1 MSEGVPPE
9 GIDLEALLADALH
22 PIEPP
27 ERLGDRVESTL
38 SKVTEAAASELSWW
52 ADEIS
57 ETELQALRDPRNWVR
72 PVAAAAV
79 GGVAG
84 TALVLME
91 VRRRRRSEG
100 MRALVGELRRSI
112 DPSR

>member
-1 MSEGVPPE
+1 MSERAGRGGSPL
-9 GIDLEALLADALH
+9 DLEALLADALR

-27 ERLGDRVESTL
+27 ERVSGRVEATL
-38 SKVTEAAASELSWW
+38 SKITEAAASELSWW
-52 ADEIS
+52 ADELS
-57 ETELQALRDPRNWVR
+57 DTELQSLRDPRNWVR

-84 TALVLME
+84 TALVLIE

-100 MRALVGELRRSI
+100 LRAIAGELRARF
-112 DPSR
+112 

>member
-1 MSEGVPPE
+1 M
-9 GIDLEALLADALH
+9 LADALR

-27 ERLGDRVESTL
+27 ERVSGRVETTL
-38 SKVTEAAASELSWW
+38 SKLTDAAASELTWW
-52 ADEIS
+52 ADEVN

-84 TALVLME
+84 TALVAME
-91 VRRRRRSEG
+91 IRRRRRSHEG
-100 MRALVGELRRSI
+100 FRSI
-112 DPSR
+112 AGDLRSRF